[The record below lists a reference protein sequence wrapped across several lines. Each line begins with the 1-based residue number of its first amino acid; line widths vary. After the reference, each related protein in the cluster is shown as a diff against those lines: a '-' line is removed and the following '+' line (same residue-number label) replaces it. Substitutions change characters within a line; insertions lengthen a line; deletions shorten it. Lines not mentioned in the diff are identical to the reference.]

1 MVAFHDQLRRSSHS
15 NLAHRSYERILSGK
29 GRFQAQRTG
38 NECNLFMTQGGQV
51 LYRLTNTMQII
62 DTNIADARARRA
74 NVYEYQRHVAKSKV
88 VEERFLHAER
98 HNRYAFDPV
107 LEHAPYRGLHALGIV
122 NRRSHQDFVIVLEGS
137 LLENMDDFRK
147 KWVRDFRNDQTKN
160 TAAPGNQSARL
171 CVRKIPKLFDNSPH
185 ALGQLWL
192 HAGMTVNVMR
202 QRGR

>member
-62 DTNIADARARRA
+62 DSNIADARARRPD
-74 NVYEYQRHVAKSKV
+74 VYENQRHITKFKV
-88 VEERFLHAER
+88 VEERFFHAKG
-98 HNRYAFDPV
+98 HYRYAFDPV
-107 LEHAPYRGLHALGIV
+107 FEHAPYRRLHALRIV
-122 NRRSHQDFVIVLEGS
+122 NRRSYQDFVIVLEGS
-137 LLENMDDFRK
+137 LLENMDDFRE

-160 TAAPGNQSARL
+160 TAAPGNQRARL
-171 CVRKIPKLFDNSPH
+171 RVRKIPKLFDNSPH
-185 ALGQLWL
+185 ALGQLRL
-192 HAGMTVNVMR
+192 HAGMTVNR
-202 QRGR
+202 TRHRGR